1 LNFCTAVNVNK
12 NILAL
17 MLTSVVKLHSEDGG
31 AAESPRSRAASY
43 AATPVVEI
51 WYLGDGNWGQLEIYF
66 LPSRLNALA
75 QRALW
80 RFIQWSVVETPT
92 VQMRGRH
99 STTELSPV
107 DIRVS
112 T

>member
-51 WYLGDGNWGQLEIYF
+51 WYLVTAIGVSLKF
-66 LPSRLNALA
+66 TSC
-75 QRALW
+75 RA
-80 RFIQWSVVETPT
+80 
-92 VQMRGRH
+92 G
-99 STTELSPV
+99 
-107 DIRVS
+107 
-112 T
+112 